1 MEWPVVVSSSVS
13 KPRASAGLRQSR
25 VRSLPEVRP
34 ARAWIPAGQV
44 QRLPTRVVGSLQLQ
58 TPRLLTT
65 ARRLNSRCHSTCD
78 EHQRSMTT
86 CVVPSW
92 KACLSLYT
100 TGPRS
105 LTQRRSLD
113 NGVLAGGA
121 RLPGDVRSG
130 LDRITRR
137 SPRRKTLPEI
147 VNFLEPPRNR
157 LAHGKAGA

>member
-1 MEWPVVVSSSVS
+1 MRLQDGDVIGIPGSVRFVFLS
-13 KPRASAGLRQSR
+13 
-25 VRSLPEVRP
+25 
-34 ARAWIPAGQV
+34 
-44 QRLPTRVVGSLQLQ
+44 
-58 TPRLLTT
+58 
-65 ARRLNSRCHSTCD
+65 
-78 EHQRSMTT
+78 TT

-92 KACLSLYT
+92 KACLSLCT

-130 LDRITRR
+130 LNRITRR

-147 VNFLEPPRNR
+147 VNFHEPPRNR